1 MKKITKKEIREVL
14 RDAREEHPFGWRLAS
29 VTGYIYNGEVGIFT
43 HYHGQGIYEFLMD
56 TEKYLVS
63 TCDLTDLC
71 CKYEYTLKD
80 ATDAGYEIMQDM
92 IKEHWGIEK

>member
-1 MKKITKKEIREVL
+1 
-14 RDAREEHPFGWRLAS
+14 
-29 VTGYIYNGEVGIFT
+29 
-43 HYHGQGIYEFLMD
+43 MD

-92 IKEHWGIEK
+92 IKEHWEIEK